1 MNNAVKGTTA
11 VCGLL
16 GNPVSHSVSPQ
27 IHNTLAQDLGQNLVY
42 VPLAVADPGLLGDAV
57 RGAFA
62 TGVTGLNV
70 TVPYKNAV
78 IPFLEAVD
86 PLAAQIGA
94 VNTLVRGTGGYL
106 GCNTDVT
113 GLRRSME
120 QASVPLRGRHV
131 VLLGAGGAA
140 RAAGFLCAAE
150 GAESLTI
157 VNRTAERARQ
167 LSADIGHWYPAV
179 KLRAGALRELS
190 DLLPD
195 DGCITIQCTSA
206 GLYPRVEEDPL
217 AGADGAE
224 ELLARTDFAF
234 DVIYRPRE
242 TLFLRRVREH
252 GGRTMNG
259 LVMLLYQGIEAFEKW
274 TGCQVDDA
282 EAKKVLG
289 ELSLIV

>member
-94 VNTLVRGTGGYL
+94 VNTLVREAGGYL

-224 ELLARTDFAF
+224 ALLARTDFAF